1 MSQTEEKWTADV
13 HLMICHPLDA
23 AVLLISTDETHET
36 KWVLPQA
43 KINDY
48 VWVRP
53 ERSLSDW
60 VQTQWG
66 MPTITLHCASRH
78 TDKENQ
84 YVEAIFALEALEAAP
99 LPENGR
105 FITLSD
111 LADLALVRPEHRPLI
126 EDFLNELASGNV
138 PPLRP
143 PWLQRGWFSRASAWM
158 TAEVERHG
166 HTPTGPVEQLNNWM
180 LSSVLRVPT
189 AAGFFYMK
197 AVPDWPLFV
206 HEPLFLAEM
215 ARLCPD
221 NVPAPLSVEPTE
233 RWMLLADFGK
243 AIYQNNLPDQ
253 LSEMVRVFPRLQ
265 IQMAAHVPELLA
277 IGCIDR
283 RLGRLPRQL
292 DGLLADEAALEGLEA
307 AEIEQLHQAAPRL
320 KAICAELATYN
331 VPETLMHGDLH
342 PGNIATPNGQM
353 LFFDW
358 TDACITHPFLD
369 MMIIFEEEDE
379 TKRNQLR
386 DIYLEPW
393 TTFEPKARLLEAW
406 RLAEPLWSLHQAIS
420 YQTILANLEP
430 VSRSGFRN
438 VIPAYLRMVLKSLE
452 GHTVTTN

>member
-13 HLMICHPLDA
+13 HLMICHPVDA
-23 AVLLISTDETHET
+23 AVLLISTHEA
-36 KWVLPQA
+36 KWALPQA

-53 ERSLSDW
+53 ATSLSDW
-60 VQTQWG
+60 VQGEWG
-66 MPTITLHCASRH
+66 MSTITLHCASRH
-78 TDKENQ
+78 MDKEKQ
-84 YVEAIFALEALEAAP
+84 YVEAMFALEAREAEP

-105 FITLSD
+105 FVT
-111 LADLALVRPEHRPLI
+111 LADLAKLTLVYPEHRQLI
-126 EDFLNELASGNV
+126 EDFLNELASGSV

-143 PWLQRGWFSRASAWM
+143 PWLQRGWFDRASAWM
-158 TAEVERHG
+158 TAELERHG
-166 HTPTGPVEQLNNWM
+166 HIVTGPVEQLNNWM

-206 HEPLFLAEM
+206 HEPLFLAGM
-215 ARLCPD
+215 SRLCPEHI
-221 NVPAPLSVEPTE
+221 PAPLSIEPSE

-243 AIYQNNLPDQ
+243 AIYQDNLPDQ
-253 LSEMVRVFPRLQ
+253 LTELVRVFPRLQ
-265 IQMAAHVPELLA
+265 RQMADHVPELLEM
-277 IGCIDR
+277 GCKDR
-283 RLGRLPRQL
+283 RLGRLVIQL
-292 DGLLADEAALEGLEA
+292 DELLADEVALEGLSA
-307 AEIEQLHQAAPRL
+307 AEIEQLRQSTPRL
-320 KAICAELATYN
+320 KAICAELATYG
-331 VPETLMHGDLH
+331 VPATLMHGDLH
-342 PGNIATPNGQM
+342 PGNIAFPNGQM

-393 TTFEPKARLLEAW
+393 TTFEPRERLLEAW

-420 YQTILANLEP
+420 YQAILANLETA
-430 VSRSGFRN
+430 SRGGFRN

-452 GHTVTTN
+452 DSKVAMN